1 MGGALPGV
9 IRPLLQKKPDLAILT
24 TLREV
29 LRYFLSLDQQPFDS
43 RSSNQVV
50 AKWNVLHLF
59 KPEDYTK
66 EELALLQSAIEK
78 GRSLSPAS
86 TGKTTGKRSRSSPN
100 GEISPI
106 R

>member
-1 MGGALPGV
+1 MFLTTVTNHGWRSSRRHSPFTS
-9 IRPLLQKKPDLAILT
+9 KKPDLAILT
-24 TLREV
+24 TLRE
-29 LRYFLSLDQQPFDS
+29 
-43 RSSNQVV
+43 VV